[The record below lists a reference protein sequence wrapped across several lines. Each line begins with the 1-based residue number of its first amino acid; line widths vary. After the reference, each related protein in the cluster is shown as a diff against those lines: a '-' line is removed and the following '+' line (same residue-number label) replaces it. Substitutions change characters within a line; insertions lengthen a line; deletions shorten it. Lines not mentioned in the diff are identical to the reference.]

1 MEQSKYE
8 AGRRDAES
16 CYQMWGEE
24 ALHFILK
31 YKPVNSYERGKLDRA
46 RELKSQIKGVVNL
59 KQKSL

>member
-1 MEQSKYE
+1 MEKSKYE

-46 RELKSQIKGVVNL
+46 RELKAQFEGVANS
-59 KQKSL
+59 K